1 MDPRAILGKYFI
13 AKELGGCAEC
23 MVNWVLC
30 NVCIAFIFSNPR
42 GRNTLLCTP
51 TTPSRVFI
59 IAQNPANPALLGWD
73 YLNREKVLFYVN
85 ALYISLIVNIYILTL
100 FLDIISSFV
109 LFSLL
114 SITLY
119 LFIWVL
125 KYFSLLQPKRL
136 TVKIFIKILIQ
147 KWIIFSP
154 QVWKK

>member
-1 MDPRAILGKYFI
+1 MCG
-13 AKELGGCAEC
+13 ELGTVQC
-23 MVNWVLC
+23 LHSL
-30 NVCIAFIFSNPR
+30 IFSNPR

-59 IAQNPANPALLGWD
+59 TAQNPANPANPALLGWD

-85 ALYISLIVNIYILTL
+85 AVYISLIVNIYILTL
-100 FLDIISSFV
+100 FLDIISCFV
-109 LFSLL
+109 LFCFVFLL

-154 QVWKK
+154 QVWKKMTAREEFALKAF

>member
-1 MDPRAILGKYFI
+1 MCG
-13 AKELGGCAEC
+13 ELGTVQC
-23 MVNWVLC
+23 LHSL
-30 NVCIAFIFSNPR
+30 IFSNPR

-51 TTPSRVFI
+51 STPSRVFI
-59 IAQNPANPALLGWD
+59 TAQNPANPALLGWD

-85 ALYISLIVNIYILTL
+85 AVYISLIVNIDILTL
-100 FLDIISSFV
+100 FLDIISCFV
-109 LFSLL
+109 LFCFVFLL

-147 KWIIFSP
+147 KWIRVVKNCDLGHNFSP
-154 QVWKK
+154 HGPPSRQITYIYT

>member
-1 MDPRAILGKYFI
+1 MCG
-13 AKELGGCAEC
+13 ELGTVQC
-23 MVNWVLC
+23 LHSL
-30 NVCIAFIFSNPR
+30 IFSNPR

-51 TTPSRVFI
+51 STPARVFI
-59 IAQNPANPALLGWD
+59 TAWNPANPALLGWD

-85 ALYISLIVNIYILTL
+85 AVYISLIVNIYILIL
-100 FLDIISSFV
+100 FLDIISCFV
-109 LFSLL
+109 LFSFL

-125 KYFSLLQPKRL
+125 NYFSFLQPKRL

-154 QVWKK
+154 